1 MYVRLY
7 HGSNAEVRV
16 PEILVSNRS
25 LDFGSGFYAISSCD
39 QAQRWAELQTGRRK
53 TGVPTVNVY
62 DFDLEKAAN
71 LAVRRFETADGSWLN
86 FVAENRKNIYNGVKY
101 DIVIGPVA
109 NDITMTVISDYIAG
123 SISEE
128 MALILLKPRRLTD
141 QYAFLTVRGLSAF
154 RFIEVKNYDKTHA
167 SFNSTEF

>member
-1 MYVRLY
+1 MLFRL
-7 HGSNAEVRV
+7 
-16 PEILVSNRS
+16 
-25 LDFGSGFYAISSCD
+25 
-39 QAQRWAELQTGRRK
+39 
-53 TGVPTVNVY
+53 
-62 DFDLEKAAN
+62 AAN

-128 MALILLKPRRLTD
+128 TALILLKPQRLTD

-154 RFIEVKNYDKTHA
+154 RFIEVKNYDKMYA